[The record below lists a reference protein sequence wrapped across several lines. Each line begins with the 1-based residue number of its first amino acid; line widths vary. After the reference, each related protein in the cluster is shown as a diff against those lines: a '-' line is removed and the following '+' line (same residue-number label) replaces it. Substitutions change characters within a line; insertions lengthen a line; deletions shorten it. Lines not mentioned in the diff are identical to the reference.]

1 MIIITES
8 LYYSKSSKEIA
19 KRISQIKPLPKSLS
33 MKGPYARFLTRY
45 LIKSIIIYEFN
56 ESNFLEALEYIA
68 KRSSLCDGIAGYRYD
83 TKIWEDEKRLPD
95 LI

>member
-19 KRISQIKPLPKSLS
+19 KRISKIKPLPKSLS
-33 MKGPYARFLTRY
+33 MKGPYARFLTKY

-56 ESNFLEALEYIA
+56 ESDFLEALEFIS
-68 KRSSLCDGIAGYRYD
+68 KRLSSCDGISGYRYD
-83 TKIWEDEKRLPD
+83 TKIWENETTLLD
-95 LI
+95 L